1 MAQEIGG
8 VYGRAA
14 KESSRLTSSGVVLRR
29 VRPSARYRGLST
41 GGLASGH
48 QREGEAK
55 VAADKRYE
63 EPDEP
68 GSLPGVGYV
77 GVLFRLGPLPVRSCP
92 VLAAPITAG
101 DRPVNEA

>member
-14 KESSRLTSSGVVLRR
+14 KEGSRPSGGGAVLRR

-55 VAADKRYE
+55 VAADKRYAK
-63 EPDEP
+63 PDEP
-68 GSLPGVGYV
+68 GSLPGVGCV
-77 GVLFRLGPLPVRSCP
+77 RVLLRLGPLPVRSHP
-92 VLAAPITAG
+92 VRTAPITAAG
-101 DRPVNEA
+101 RPVNDA